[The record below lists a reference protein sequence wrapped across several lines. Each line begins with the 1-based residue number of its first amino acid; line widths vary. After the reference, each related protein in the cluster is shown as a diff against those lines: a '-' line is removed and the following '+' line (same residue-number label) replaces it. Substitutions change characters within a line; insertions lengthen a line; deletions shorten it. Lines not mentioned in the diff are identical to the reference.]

1 MIRDSPSR
9 PVNPLYLI
17 TLPSFVKITKDWCA
31 ITKYTFLVNP
41 QSSSGSGEKV
51 WNKIEPELKRRR
63 IAYRVLFTT
72 PECGA
77 TETVR
82 RFTADKRRHTLIVLG
97 GDGTINEVVNGIA
110 DVSKITLG
118 YIPTG
123 SGNDFTRALNL
134 PTKPLAALE
143 NVLNPGRLVPLD
155 IGCAKLDSV
164 PRKFAVSSGIGFDAS
179 VCHFVEKSSFKAF
192 LNRIHLGNLIYTA
205 VAVKRLFLDSRVD
218 ADVILDDGEPRHFS
232 NVYFAACM
240 NHPYEGGGF
249 FFCPE
254 AKTDDGMLD
263 VLVAADIPLLKVFF
277 ILPTAF
283 FGKHTGFSGV
293 HIFRC
298 RKAEIRAKEP
308 LAMHTDGEPAA
319 VGTVLK
325 AEICKEQILLMVP

>member
-1 MIRDSPSR
+1 M
-9 PVNPLYLI
+9 
-17 TLPSFVKITKDWCA
+17 
-31 ITKYTFLVNP
+31 
-41 QSSSGSGEKV
+41 
-51 WNKIEPELKRRR
+51 RRK
-63 IAYRVLFTT
+63 IAYTVLFTT

-82 RFTADKRRHTLIVLG
+82 RFTADRRRHTLIVLG

-134 PTKPLAALE
+134 PTNPLAALE
-143 NVLNPGRLVPLD
+143 VILNPGRLVPLD
-155 IGCAKLDSV
+155 IGCSELDSV
-164 PRKFAVSSGIGFDAS
+164 PRRFAVSSGIGFDAS
-179 VCHFVEKSSFKAF
+179 VCHHVEKSPFKAF
-192 LNRIHLGNLIYTA
+192 LNRIHLGNLIYTG
-205 VAVKRLFLDSRVD
+205 VALKRLFLDSRVD
-218 ADVILDDGEPRHFS
+218 AEVILDDGEPRHFS

-263 VLVAADIPLLKVFF
+263 VLVAADIPLPKVFF

-298 RKAEIRAKEP
+298 RKAEVRVKEP
-308 LAMHTDGEPAA
+308 LPMHTDGEPAE
-319 VGTVLK
+319 VGRVLK
-325 AEICKEQILLMVP
+325 AEICKEQILLMAP